1 MEPSLEN
8 IVQLSLARLACP
20 PEHWAHFR
28 AMTARS
34 EACDLTRPGPATS
47 TTPTPTHTTI
57 VMPTPSLARTL
68 KSIQNL
74 VDQQEWYAAHQKY
87 RTSAARLLKSND
99 PTSIQDAISLLF
111 EGSRLLLERGQT
123 GSGTDLGLM
132 LIRDVLVA
140 KKVPLGTEERN
151 KLLTLITLTGSS
163 GSWRKTMI
171 DAAISWSC
179 DAGECPTGDPTLHLS
194 IGERL
199 YKENQFQSAV
209 VHLLS
214 AANRDAARVLS
225 NLLWT
230 WSKEDKSNK
239 EGTLSGRYAAIGVLG
254 YLELGSIIS
263 ARSFLEDYL
272 QKVISNYPKLL
283 NSETVSECNN
293 SKIYIF
299 VIPSLNFLQLLILT
313 CQVGPG
319 SLPNGTIPPANHN
332 GPTIGKAVYQAMAGR
347 YSRFDGWISTPA
359 IQESLAT
366 LAEMYFGIR
375 QQRQGGNILS
385 DLMGSLFSGGGGG
398 GGPGGPSSLPPSFA
412 PLDQSNLP
420 VELVLLL

>member
-1 MEPSLEN
+1 
-8 IVQLSLARLACP
+8 
-20 PEHWAHFR
+20 
-28 AMTARS
+28 
-34 EACDLTRPGPATS
+34 
-47 TTPTPTHTTI
+47 
-57 VMPTPSLARTL
+57 MPTPSLARTL

-299 VIPSLNFLQLLILT
+299 IRWLD
-313 CQVGPG
+313 
-319 SLPNGTIPPANHN
+319 
-332 GPTIGKAVYQAMAGR
+332 
-347 YSRFDGWISTPA
+347 FDPA

-398 GGPGGPSSLPPSFA
+398 GGPGGPSSLPPSFRTTRSIEPSGGISA
-412 PLDQSNLP
+412 PTLD
-420 VELVLLL
+420 

>member
-1 MEPSLEN
+1 
-8 IVQLSLARLACP
+8 
-20 PEHWAHFR
+20 
-28 AMTARS
+28 
-34 EACDLTRPGPATS
+34 
-47 TTPTPTHTTI
+47 
-57 VMPTPSLARTL
+57 MPTPSLARTL

-239 EGTLSGRYAAIGVLG
+239 DGTLSGRYAAIGVLG

-398 GGPGGPSSLPPSFA
+398 GGPGGPSSLPPSSRTTRSIEPSGGISA
-412 PLDQSNLP
+412 PTLD
-420 VELVLLL
+420 